1 MRNSHFLLPK
11 PTIKFHR
18 SSRLT
23 NVTFNFDRKTNRFN
37 ESEQIT
43 EPQETPHPTLYGVTL
58 ACLLVKGKTNQTRPI
73 WDHVKKGDSCH
84 ATEGRALNVLSG
96 LRVKLAYT
104 IGVFVGKS
112 RKSDQKRFSFLIAP
126 LIGIALDA
134 NLGANVNNGVVF
146 YPEFP
151 SKHIQPNRQ
160 NVSPWKKRYVIMR
173 KRLYKRRRFLQ
184 IFVCRP

>member
-43 EPQETPHPTLYGVTL
+43 EPQETPQPTLYGVTL

-104 IGVFVGKS
+104 IGVFVGKP
-112 RKSDQKRFSFLIAP
+112 RKSSQPRFRIRL
-126 LIGIALDA
+126 ALRIDPNAFPAIFFFNA
-134 NLGANVNNGVVF
+134 NLATQVENNAR
-146 YPEFP
+146 
-151 SKHIQPNRQ
+151 I
-160 NVSPWKKRYVIMR
+160 
-173 KRLYKRRRFLQ
+173 RFKFLS
-184 IFVCRP
+184 